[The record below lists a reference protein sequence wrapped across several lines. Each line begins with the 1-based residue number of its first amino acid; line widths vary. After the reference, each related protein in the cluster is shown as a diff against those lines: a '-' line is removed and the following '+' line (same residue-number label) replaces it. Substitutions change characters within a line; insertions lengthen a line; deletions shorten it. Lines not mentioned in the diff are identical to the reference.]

1 MPEKKRDL
9 IIATVLL
16 AFCGF
21 WTTQIGKIRDT
32 TIPGTPG
39 PRYFPFIIVVALAI
53 MAVALAIPALLSLAK
68 GGKTSKLQAPAPVPS
83 EAAGCV
89 EPEGV
94 KPQRFKVIGV
104 FVAIFGY
111 IMAVEQIGFFVATAL
126 ASIFML
132 LVFMGIRNW
141 KMLIISSAVI
151 TGSLFVIFRLIIKIS
166 LPSGILF

>member
-21 WTTQIGKIRDT
+21 WTIQAGKIRDV

-39 PRYFPFIIVVALAI
+39 PRYFPNIIIAALAV

-68 GGKTSKLQAPAPVPS
+68 GGKKAKLQAPAPS

-94 KPQRFKVIGV
+94 KPQRLKVVGV

-126 ASIFML
+126 ASVFML
-132 LVFMGIRNW
+132 LVFMNIRNW
-141 KMLIISSAVI
+141 KMLILSSAVI